1 MQTRQW
7 CVQEGDIIH
16 RYTAEPN
23 GRLTRERLSASRSA
37 VIEQNQKR
45 AIQARERV
53 ITNAAQRI
61 AETIPGIYDEGSE
74 VVVELAK
81 FAQEK
86 GEFNDVYLEAL
97 TNPATVIKP
106 KGSNQAYLLGDGAY
120 SVLKLISD
128 LKASTT
134 AGDRE
139 ALQKEIEADIRADE
153 RKKVTAEITAKIK
166 TGKGDFRS
174 ISDGP
179 GMNENP
185 GDVKKMYTED
195 DFWNM
200 TEEEQEKVLMG

>member
-1 MQTRQW
+1 M
-7 CVQEGDIIH
+7 
-16 RYTAEPN
+16 
-23 GRLTRERLSASRSA
+23 
-37 VIEQNQKR
+37 
-45 AIQARERV
+45 
-53 ITNAAQRI
+53 
-61 AETIPGIYDEGSE
+61 
-74 VVVELAK
+74 
-81 FAQEK
+81 
-86 GEFNDVYLEAL
+86 
-97 TNPATVIKP
+97 
-106 KGSNQAYLLGDGAY
+106 GDGAY

-134 AGDRE
+134 ASDRE

-185 GDVKKMYTED
+185 GDVKKMYTEE

-200 TEEEQEKVLMG
+200 TPEERDKVLMD